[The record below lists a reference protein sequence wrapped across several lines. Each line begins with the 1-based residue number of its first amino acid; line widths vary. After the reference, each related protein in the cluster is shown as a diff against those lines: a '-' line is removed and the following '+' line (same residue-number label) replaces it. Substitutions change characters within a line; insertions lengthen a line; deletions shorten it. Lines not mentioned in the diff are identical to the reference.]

1 MSNPF
6 SRRKSLPPAQSPTHH
21 TSNSVD
27 DLFDR
32 LKQHDPEW
40 LAATLQERW
49 LRVSPSVDDAANS
62 NGGHSDS
69 SPPPKRP
76 LLERFKRGSQ
86 HAGDASAKPVSP
98 WDITQLRLPRDRAV
112 SQHVQLVRDFDWS
125 ATDLGPMSCWSP
137 ELKRMVNV
145 CLIDPRPAALWWTKQ
160 RILIYNEGYSFVLGA
175 RHPQVLGLPFV
186 DAWPELQGD
195 FDTHFRAGEEEGRAT
210 SGDTAFYM
218 VERNGFQEELW
229 ASWSIIPVPADNGG
243 IGLYNVVFETTKQV
257 LAERRM
263 STLLWLGQC
272 TSAAKDTQ
280 DFWKQTVTGLEPNK
294 YDVPFAAFYAAAS
307 PEHTMQHLAQ
317 PNQLSEQWEA
327 ASQGHVTP
335 SPSDRSSSISTTRHW
350 TLEGMIGLPAT
361 CPGLPSR
368 IDSDTAAESITS
380 VFRSTIATG
389 RTTVLTVKDGTFP
402 KGLQGVARSRAFGDD
417 CTAAV
422 LCPIGPTGRENV
434 LGFMLIGIN
443 PRHSYD
449 TEYKQFVQL
458 LVRQMDTSIASVVL
472 IEEELKRS
480 RAAAELAAQDRIRLS
495 EQLAVT
501 QQAAKDSET
510 RFRTMADLAPV
521 AMFHFDEMGNILYA
535 NKTWFDLTQHPTD
548 GFYPLSWYSVIHEDD
563 KGLMDQEWAKL
574 GRGEPVHFEL
584 RLKRP
589 FVTPETLNGEPV
601 VGDTWIIASAYA
613 DKRDDGTVKGILGC
627 LTDISRQKWS
637 EGLQA
642 RRTDEAME
650 LKRQQENFMDM
661 TSHEARNPL
670 SAITLC
676 AESILTTFQELL
688 DLNQEPI
695 TLSKD
700 IVASHLE
707 SAEIIVSCAQ
717 HQKRIID
724 DVLTLSKLDSGM
736 LVITPVEVQPADTIK
751 KALKMFDSELQKA
764 SIELQYI
771 VAPSYQALNVDWVRL
786 DPSRLLQILINL
798 LTNAIKFTQTQQ
810 IKNITVTLE
819 ASVDRPSNFDH
830 DVQYLI
836 NPISKEPISPRAGDD
851 VYLSIAVR
859 DTGRG
864 ITPDEMNRLFHRFQQ
879 ASPKTHIKYGGS
891 GLGLFISRELARLQG
906 GQIGVASEAG
916 IGSTFAFFV
925 RAHRCS
931 PPQPKYLTRHD
942 SNATTASSGRKRSR
956 AEILNSASVEAH
968 AHVAAEV
975 ASIKMEGVVEAEVA
989 IAQQHL
995 HLLVVED
1002 NLVNQKV
1009 MSKQLQNAGYSVS
1022 VANHGHEA
1030 LDHIL
1035 STHFHPPS
1043 TSPLDVVLMDVEMP
1057 IMDGLA
1063 CARRIREM
1071 ELRGELRSHVPVVAV
1086 TANAR
1091 AEQQAAAL
1099 NAGMDSVVT
1108 KPFRMLELL
1117 PELEKVRKASVAA
1130 AAAAAGNGR

>member
-1 MSNPF
+1 MSNSF
-6 SRRKSLPPAQSPTHH
+6 SRRKSLTPATSPTH
-21 TSNSVD
+21 TISVD

-40 LAATLQERW
+40 LATTLQERW
-49 LRVSPSVDDAANS
+49 LRVSPNADEAT
-62 NGGHSDS
+62 NGNGRHSDS

-76 LLERFKRGSQ
+76 LLERFKRRSQ
-86 HAGDASAKPVSP
+86 HAADANAKPVSP
-98 WDITQLRLPRDRAV
+98 FDMTQARLPRDYHV
-112 SQHVQLVRDFDWS
+112 SEHVQRVRDFDWS
-125 ATDLGPMSCWSP
+125 ATDLGPMSSWSGH
-137 ELKRMVNV
+137 LRRVVNT
-145 CLIDPRPAALWWTKQ
+145 CLTDPRPAALWWTKQ

-175 RHPQVLGLPFV
+175 RHPQALGLPFA

-195 FDTHFRAGEEEGRAT
+195 FDSHFRAGEEEGRAT

-218 VERNGFQEELW
+218 VERNGFQEEMW

-243 IGLYNVVFETTKQV
+243 VGLYNAVFETTKQV

-307 PEHTMQHLAQ
+307 PEHTMQHLTQ

-335 SPSDRSSSISTTRHW
+335 SQSERSSSISVTRHW
-350 TLEGMIGLPAT
+350 TLEGMIGLPAN

-368 IDSDTAAESITS
+368 IDSDIAAEAITS
-380 VFRSTIATG
+380 VFRTTIATG
-389 RTTVLTVKDGTFP
+389 QTTVLTIKDGTFP
-402 KGLQGVARSRAFGDD
+402 KGLQGVAKSRAFGDD

-449 TEYKQFVQL
+449 TDYQQFVQL

-472 IEEELKRS
+472 IENELKRS
-480 RAAAELAAQDRIRLS
+480 KAAADLAAQDRIRLS

-535 NKTWFDLTQHPTD
+535 NKNWFDLTQHPRD
-548 GFYPLSWYSVIHEDD
+548 GFHPLSWYSVIHEDD
-563 KGLMDQEWAKL
+563 RGLVDKEWSKV
-574 GRGEPVHFEL
+574 GRGEPVHFEV

-589 FVTPETLNGEPV
+589 FFTPERVNGEAV

-627 LTDISRQKWS
+627 MTDISRQKWS

-642 RRTDEAME
+642 KRTEEAME

-676 AESILTTFQELL
+676 AESILTTFRELL
-688 DLNQEPI
+688 NLSQEPI

-751 KALKMFDSELQKA
+751 KALKMFDSELTKA
-764 SIELQYI
+764 SINLQYN
-771 VAPSYQALNVDWVRL
+771 VAPSYQALSVDWVRL

-810 IKNITVTLE
+810 IKQITVTLE
-819 ASVDRPSNFDH
+819 ASTERPSNFDH
-830 DVQYLI
+830 DVQYLV
-836 NPISKEPISPRAGDD
+836 NPISKDSVSPQGEDD
-851 VYLSIAVR
+851 VYLSIAVH

-916 IGSTFAFFV
+916 VGSTFAFFV
-925 RAHRCS
+925 RAHRCL
-931 PPQPKYLTRHD
+931 PPRPKFPTRQD
-942 SNATTASSGRKRSR
+942 STSTTGSRKRSR
-956 AEILNSASVEAH
+956 AEILNCASIEAH

-989 IAQQHL
+989 IAQQQL

-1009 MSKQLQNAGYSVS
+1009 MAKQLQNAGYKVS

-1030 LDHIL
+1030 LAHIL
-1035 STHFHPPS
+1035 STHFCS
-1043 TSPLDVVLMDVEMP
+1043 TSHATPPLPLDVVLMDVEMP
-1057 IMDGLA
+1057 IMDGLS

-1071 ELRGELRSHVPVVAV
+1071 EAKGELRKHVPVVAV

-1099 NAGMDSVVT
+1099 EAGMDSVVT
-1108 KPFRMLELL
+1108 KPFRMLDLL
-1117 PELEKVRKASVAA
+1117 PELEKVRRANVGVGGGGA
-1130 AAAAAGNGR
+1130 

>member
-1 MSNPF
+1 
-6 SRRKSLPPAQSPTHH
+6 
-21 TSNSVD
+21 
-27 DLFDR
+27 
-32 LKQHDPEW
+32 
-40 LAATLQERW
+40 
-49 LRVSPSVDDAANS
+49 
-62 NGGHSDS
+62 
-69 SPPPKRP
+69 
-76 LLERFKRGSQ
+76 
-86 HAGDASAKPVSP
+86 
-98 WDITQLRLPRDRAV
+98 
-112 SQHVQLVRDFDWS
+112 
-125 ATDLGPMSCWSP
+125 
-137 ELKRMVNV
+137 
-145 CLIDPRPAALWWTKQ
+145 
-160 RILIYNEGYSFVLGA
+160 
-175 RHPQVLGLPFV
+175 
-186 DAWPELQGD
+186 
-195 FDTHFRAGEEEGRAT
+195 
-210 SGDTAFYM
+210 M
-218 VERNGFQEELW
+218 VERNGYQEELW
-229 ASWSIIPVPADNGG
+229 ASWAIIPVPADNGG
-243 IGLYNVVFETTKQV
+243 VGTYNAVFETTKQV

-280 DFWKQTVTGLEPNK
+280 EFWKQSVTGLEPNK
-294 YDVPFAAFYAAAS
+294 YDVPFAALYAAAS
-307 PEHTMQHLAQ
+307 PESTMQHLAQ

-335 SPSDRSSSISTTRHW
+335 SPSDRSSSVSTTRHW
-350 TLEGMIGLPAT
+350 TLEGMIGLPAN

-368 IDSDTAAESITS
+368 IDSDIAAESITS
-380 VFRSTIATG
+380 VFRATIATG
-389 RTTVLTVKDGTFP
+389 QTTVLTVKDGTFP
-402 KGLQGVARSRAFGDD
+402 KGLQGVAKSRAFGDD

-443 PRHSYD
+443 PRHSYN
-449 TEYKQFVQL
+449 TEYQQFVQL

-535 NKTWFDLTQHPTD
+535 NKNWFDLTQHPRD
-548 GFYPLSWYSVIHEDD
+548 SFYPLSWYSVIHEDD
-563 KGLMDQEWAKL
+563 KDVMDEEWAKL

-589 FVTPETLNGEPV
+589 FRTPESVNGEPV
-601 VGDTWIIASAYA
+601 MGQTWIIASAYA
-613 DKRDDGTVKGILGC
+613 DKRDDGSVKGILGC

-642 RRTDEAME
+642 KRTEEAME

-688 DLNQEPI
+688 DMNQEAI
-695 TLSKD
+695 TLSRD
-700 IVASHLE
+700 IIASHLE

-736 LVITPVEVQPADTIK
+736 LVITPIEVQPADTIK
-751 KALKMFDSELQKA
+751 RALKMFDGELQKA
-764 SIELQYI
+764 SIGLQYS

-798 LTNAIKFTQTQQ
+798 LTNAIKFTQTQE
-810 IKNITVTLE
+810 IKQITVTLE
-819 ASVDRPSNFDH
+819 ATTERPSSFDH
-830 DVQYLI
+830 DVQYLV
-836 NPISKEPISPRAGDD
+836 NPISKEPIFPHGEDE
-851 VYLSIAVR
+851 VYLSVAVR

-906 GQIGVASEAG
+906 GQIGVASSAG
-916 IGSTFAFFV
+916 IGSTFAFFI

-931 PPQPKYLTRHD
+931 PPQPKYLTRCD
-942 SNATTASSGRKRSR
+942 SNSTTTSTGSGACKRSR
-956 AEILNSASVEAH
+956 VEILNSANIDAH
-968 AHVAAEV
+968 AHVATDI
-975 ASIKMEGVVEAEVA
+975 ASIKMKGVVEAETA

-1002 NLVNQKV
+1002 NLINQKV
-1009 MSKQLQNAGYSVS
+1009 MAKQLQNAGYIVS

-1030 LDHIL
+1030 LDYIRL
-1035 STHFHPPS
+1035 SHFHQPLGGAA
-1043 TSPLDVVLMDVEMP
+1043 LDVVLMDVEMP

-1071 ELRGELRSHVPVVAV
+1071 EDSGELKAHIPVVAV

-1099 NAGMDSVVT
+1099 DAGMDSVVT

-1117 PELEKVRKASVAA
+1117 PELEKVRKASLVANTDD
-1130 AAAAAGNGR
+1130 GNGA